1 MTRRRDNLSRVG
13 NGIPDEVFAPGR
25 LRYAVIV
32 MAGTS
37 AVPLAL
43 LAVILGFFVPVI
55 GEMFLEINL
64 ELSAPT
70 QLLLDM
76 SHYGYLT
83 IPLLGLAPVLLILS
97 RQSFFRTGQG
107 ERMI

>member
-1 MTRRRDNLSRVG
+1 
-13 NGIPDEVFAPGR
+13 
-25 LRYAVIV
+25 

-43 LAVILGFFVPVI
+43 LAVNLGFFVPVI
-55 GEMFLEINL
+55 GEIFLEVNL

-70 QLLLDM
+70 QQLLDM
-76 SHYGYLT
+76 SHYGYLVIT
-83 IPLLGLAPVLLILS
+83 SMALAPVLLMLG
-97 RQSFFRTGQG
+97 RQSFSRTGQG